1 MPPTL
6 DLLFFELP
14 TYTAFV
20 LLGIGVGLGVAFGY
34 LRKRARRTI
43 PLLVFLDAALVV
55 FIAAW
60 LGARAYHVA
69 LNWDYYSTHPEMI
82 VQFGAGGLAMRGA
95 FIAGCIALAIYA
107 RVRAVRW
114 TKLADAAALGLAVG
128 QAIGWLGALARG
140 ANYGVVS
147 DLPFALEL
155 PDVYGLVAPR
165 FPLQHLTSGFFAL
178 LFIGLLLLAMSKPR
192 AGTLFGVYVCASA
205 AANFVLGFQRG
216 DETLTVGMLRIDQV
230 VDLFLFALGTS
241 TLVWTRLPQ
250 SEQIRL
256 GFTKSVS

>member
-20 LLGIGVGLGVAFGY
+20 LLGIGTGLGVAFGY
-34 LRKRARRTI
+34 VRKRARRTI
-43 PLLVFLDAALVV
+43 SPPVFLSAALIV
-55 FIAAW
+55 FVAAW

-69 LNWDYYSTHPEMI
+69 LNWDYYSAHPETI
-82 VQFGAGGLAMRGA
+82 AQFGAGGLAMRGA
-95 FIAGCIALAIYA
+95 FIAGFVALAMYA
-107 RVRAVRW
+107 RVRNMRW

-147 DLPFALEL
+147 DAPFALEL

-165 FPLQHLTSGFFAL
+165 FPLQHLTSGVFAL

-192 AGTLFGVYVCASA
+192 AGTVFGVYVCVSA

-216 DETLTVGMLRIDQV
+216 DETLTVGMLRIDQI
-230 VDLFLFALGTS
+230 VDMLLFALS
-241 TLVWTRLPQ
+241 ASALVWTRLRK
-250 SEQIRL
+250 SEQRRL
-256 GFTKSVS
+256 EFTESVG